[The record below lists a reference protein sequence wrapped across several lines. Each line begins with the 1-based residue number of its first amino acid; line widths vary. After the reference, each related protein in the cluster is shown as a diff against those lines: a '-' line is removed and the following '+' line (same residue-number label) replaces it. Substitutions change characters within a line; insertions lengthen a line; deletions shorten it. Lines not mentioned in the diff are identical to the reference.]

1 MKCSKCGKKINKSFK
16 LCPHCG
22 EKVEIVKKQN
32 KFKFNTKFL
41 FIIGGIVLFLIIL
54 ILIFILNSKPN
65 FDKLKSS
72 VVLLNIYDENNQLIS
87 SGSGVVAFEN
97 DIVLTNAHVIE
108 DNHKIEVISENNT
121 KYQVEGILDY
131 NKKKDIAIL
140 KLTSSKGLKT
150 VKIRNKVKAG
160 TDVTAI
166 GSPLGLKNTI
176 STGIISANFQDNI
189 EVYQHTAP
197 ISPGSSGGALFDSK
211 GNLIGITYAS
221 ITSGQNLNLAIPISH
236 YEKSHA
242 KIKNN
247 DIIDTKYYYLLNN
260 QIIKTKKG
268 VKLIKYILNDKYQ
281 NTKPLK
287 SELMEDFEKGHI
299 EYNYSGW
306 NNTEIG
312 KYVTSSIQITS
323 GVVDTIETV
332 IRSNSYKINDGNY
345 YSFYI
350 LKLNKNDDKTIKEV
364 KSYLIENLTSPNTY
378 KPSRYEINSKNNYVY
393 ALECKNYDDCDTVKK
408 LIEDIINQ

>member
-150 VKIRNKVKAG
+150 VKIGNKVKAG